1 MKFYTYIT
9 LIVCLFAASNSYSQ
23 ATLKYNQTFASQDAV
38 KINMDVDSDNIQIKT
53 IKGSRIV
60 VETLIK
66 ISSSN
71 SRLLEFI
78 ADGGRYNLD
87 RSFDSGKNELNLISN
102 KNKDIITI
110 KGEKITEE
118 FVYVIYVPETTE
130 FVNEAVASR

>member
-1 MKFYTYIT
+1 MKLYTYIT
-9 LIVCLFAASNSYSQ
+9 LIICLFAVYNSYSQ
-23 ATLKYNQTFASQDAV
+23 ATLKFNQTFASQDAI

-71 SRLLEFI
+71 TRLLEFI

-87 RSFDSGKNELNLISN
+87 KSFDSRKSELNLISK
-102 KNKDIITI
+102 KNKDIIRI
-110 KGEKITEE
+110 KGETITEE
-118 FVYVIYVPETTE
+118 FVYVIYVPETTA

>member
-1 MKFYTYIT
+1 MKLYTYIT
-9 LIVCLFAASNSYSQ
+9 LIICLFAVSNSYSQ
-23 ATLKYNQTFASQDAV
+23 ATLKFNQTFASQDAI

-71 SRLLEFI
+71 TRLLEFI

-87 RSFDSGKNELNLISN
+87 KSFDSRKSELNLISK
-102 KNKDIITI
+102 KNKDIIRI
-110 KGEKITEE
+110 KGETITEE
-118 FVYVIYVPETTE
+118 FVYVIYVPETTA